1 MHLQILFQGKE
12 NPKGQGNIFRELWKD
27 RCATLTLRCWDSHE
41 SCTIFSLFCI
51 WHSHSS
57 IRWLKQRL
65 HQEAANL
72 TLDTKV
78 SGPNQL
84 SNAPC
89 PQFQLQGAS
98 RGCST
103 LFYVAISLF
112 QCPVQATVLACK
124 LLLHSLG
131 WQLPS
136 GHCGNIPRAL
146 THLSIFPLSSHLTT
160 LCKMV
165 SGSKWPQICQYCPLL
180 SSQSLHT
187 AQVQHLWPCLV
198 FFPDKTV
205 RLTD

>member
-1 MHLQILFQGKE
+1 MHLQILFQSKE
-12 NPKGQGNIFRELWKD
+12 NPKGQGNIFRELCKD
-27 RCATLTLRCWDSHE
+27 RCATLKLRCWDSHE
-41 SCTIFSLFCI
+41 SCIIFSLFCI

-65 HQEAANL
+65 YQEAANL

-89 PQFQLQGAS
+89 PEFQLQGAS

-112 QCPVQATVLACK
+112 QCAVQATVLACK

-136 GHCGNIPRAL
+136 SHCGIFRAL
-146 THLSIFPLSSHLTT
+146 THLSVFPLSSHLTT
-160 LCKMV
+160 LCKRV
-165 SGSKWPQICQYCPLL
+165 SGSKWP
-180 SSQSLHT
+180 
-187 AQVQHLWPCLV
+187 
-198 FFPDKTV
+198 
-205 RLTD
+205 